1 MNTDLPVAEAIQAQL
16 NPEFMQRYPVQA
28 AKILELIDVEE
39 ATQILERYDAAVI
52 APAVAQLSTQQAQWL
67 LERSEP
73 AKSAAVIARLSIP
86 RAALLLRAMKDSR
99 RNTLLDKIDPI
110 VANDIK
116 LLLNSPQD
124 SAGALMDPRV
134 FHLRPTMPV
143 EDALNMLRGNKG
155 QRALT
160 QARRIL
166 LLLDDERR
174 VKGMVA
180 IQDLVFA
187 SPGEQLVDY
196 MQPIPVTVPA
206 TATTAEILSL
216 LEQYGVSSVPV
227 VDAERRLIG
236 IVRQDELNAIAREDV
251 VGDIQAMV
259 GVSRSEHALSPPWFS
274 MRQRM
279 PWLQINLFT
288 AFAAAAVVGL
298 FEETI
303 AAYTALAVLLPVV
316 AGQSGNTG
324 AQALAVVM
332 RGLTLREITV
342 ANWFGVLRKEF
353 VVSLLNGIG
362 VALTTALTVYIWS
375 RSAGLTAV
383 IGLAMIASMVIAGV
397 TGAAVPLVLTRI
409 GQDPAQSSS
418 IILTT
423 ITDVAGFFSFL
434 GIATLFIS
442 SL

>member
-1 MNTDLPVAEAIQAQL
+1 MDTDLPVADAVEAQL
-16 NPEFMQRYPVQA
+16 SPDFMQRYPVQA

-39 ATQILERYDAAVI
+39 ATQFLERYDPAIV
-52 APAVAQLSTQQAQWL
+52 APVVAQLPAQQAQWL
-67 LERSEP
+67 LERSET
-73 AKSAAVIARLSIP
+73 ALSAAVIARLPVP
-86 RAALLLRAMKDSR
+86 RAALLLRSIKDSR
-99 RNTLLDKIDPI
+99 RAALLDKVDG
-110 VANDIK
+110 VVRKDLE
-116 LLLNSPQD
+116 LLLGSPPD
-124 SAGALMDPRV
+124 TAGALMDPRV
-134 FHLRPTMPV
+134 FHLRPSMRV
-143 EDALNMLRGNKG
+143 EDALAMLRGSKA
-155 QRALT
+155 QRAAT

-196 MQPIPVTVPA
+196 MQAVPVTLSS
-206 TATTAEILSL
+206 TASTTEILAA
-216 LEQYGVSSVPV
+216 LEQHGVSSVPV

-236 IVRQDELNAIAREDV
+236 IVRQDELAAIAREAV

-259 GVSRSEHALSPPWFS
+259 GVSRAEHALSSPLFS
-274 MRQRM
+274 TRQRM

-316 AGQSGNTG
+316 AGQAGNTG

-332 RGLTLREITV
+332 RGLTLREITL
-342 ANWFGVLRKEF
+342 ANWLHVLRKEL
-353 VVSLLNGIG
+353 VVALFNGLG
-362 VALTTALTVYIWS
+362 VAFTTAATVYIWS
-375 RSAGLTAV
+375 GSWGLTSIIGLSMVASMLIAGLA
-383 IGLAMIASMVIAGV
+383 
-397 TGAAVPLVLTRI
+397 GAAVPLVLTKL

-434 GIATLFIS
+434 GIATLFIAT
-442 SL
+442 L

>member
-1 MNTDLPVAEAIQAQL
+1 MDTDLPVAEAIEAQL
-16 NPEFMQRYPVQA
+16 NADFMQRYPVQA
-28 AKILELIDVEE
+28 AKIFELLDVEE
-39 ATQILERYDAAVI
+39 ASQIFERFDATIV
-52 APAVAQLSTQQAQWL
+52 APVVAQLSAQQAQWL

-73 AKSAAVIARLSIP
+73 TLSAAVISRLSIP
-86 RAALLLRAMKDSR
+86 RAALLLRGINETR
-99 RNTLLDKIDPI
+99 RKILLDKLEPTVLKD
-110 VANDIK
+110 VT
-116 LLLNSPQD
+116 LLLDSPAD
-124 SAGALMDPRV
+124 SAAALMDPRV

-143 EDALNMLRGNKG
+143 EDALNMLRSNKA
-155 QRALT
+155 QRAAT

-166 LLLDDERR
+166 LLLDDNRR

-187 SPGEQLVDY
+187 SPGEQLLDY
-196 MQPIPVTVPA
+196 MQPIPATVPS
-206 TATTAEILSL
+206 TATTQEILAVL
-216 LEQYGVSSVPV
+216 DQYGVSSVPV
-227 VDAERRLIG
+227 VDAEKRLIG
-236 IVRQDELNAIAREDV
+236 IVRQDELAQIAREDV

-259 GVSRSEHALSPPWFS
+259 GVSRAEHALSPPIFS
-274 MRQRM
+274 TRQRM

-288 AFAAAAVVGL
+288 AFAASAVVGL

-332 RGLTLREITV
+332 RGLTLREITI
-342 ANWFGVLRKEF
+342 ANWFRVLRKEF
-353 VVSLLNGIG
+353 VVSLFNGIG

-383 IGLAMIASMVIAGV
+383 IGLAMIVSMSIAGV
-397 TGAAVPLVLTRI
+397 TGAAVPLILTKM
-409 GQDPAQSSS
+409 GQDPAQASS